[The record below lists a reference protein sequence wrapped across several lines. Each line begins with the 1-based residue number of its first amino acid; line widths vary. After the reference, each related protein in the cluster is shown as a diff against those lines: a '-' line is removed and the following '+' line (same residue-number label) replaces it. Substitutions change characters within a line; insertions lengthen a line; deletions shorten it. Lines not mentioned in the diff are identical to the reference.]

1 MKLRR
6 ALFVVHKYLG
16 LTIGIYV
23 VIICTTGA
31 TLILLENRI
40 DGFRDYPVV
49 HVQPSSGARPLD
61 DILATVR
68 QSYPGQRIAHVLES
82 CQRGCTYDVTLGY
95 GDYDRT
101 DVLVNPYTG
110 SIVRSISWTHSAV
123 GFLYNFHAD
132 LLSGDTGGLINGV
145 IALVALLFVLT
156 GLCLWPGW
164 IRISRGF
171 SIKWRADEWRL
182 NFDLH
187 KVIGSIAVTFLVFIV
202 LTGAS
207 GSLLAEPEMGVPF
220 AAAPHHPGKPLSFDA
235 LVARADVALRGTV
248 TMIYPAAAGSALVRI
263 RKIVAG
269 DPDPYGWSNVWIDEY
284 TGRVAVVQDATTW
297 SPWWRFYTWL
307 YPLHI
312 GALGGYAVRYLY
324 VVLGL
329 TPIAL
334 YYTGFVMW
342 LNRLKRDEAVVSA
355 RVDRRAPPVQTQ
367 AARSG
372 GKK

>member
-6 ALFVVHKYLG
+6 AIFVIHKYLG
-16 LTIGIYV
+16 LTIGTYV
-23 VIICTTGA
+23 LVICATGA

-49 HVQPSSGARPLD
+49 HVQASSSTKPLG
-61 DILATVR
+61 DILATV
-68 QSYPGQRIAHVLES
+68 QHAYPGKRIAHVLKS
-82 CQRGCTYDVTLGY
+82 CERGCTCDVTLGH

-110 SIVRSISWTHSAV
+110 SIVQSVSWTHSAV

-132 LLSGDTGGLINGV
+132 LLSGDTGGMVNGV
-145 IALVALLFVLT
+145 VALVAVSFFLT
-156 GLCLWPGW
+156 GLYLWPGW

-171 SIKWRADEWRL
+171 SIKWPADGWRL

-187 KVIGSIAVTFLVFIV
+187 KVIGLVAVAFLVFIV

-207 GSLLAEPEMGVPF
+207 GSLLAEPEIGAPF
-220 AAAPHHPGKPLSFDA
+220 VAAPSHPGKPLPLDA
-235 LVARADVALRGTV
+235 LVGRADTALPGTV
-248 TMIYPAAAGSALVRI
+248 TMIYPADAGSALVRI

-269 DPDPYGWSNVWIDEY
+269 DPDPYGWSNVWVDQY
-284 TGRVAVVQDATTW
+284 TGRIAVVHDITTW

-312 GALGGYAVRYLY
+312 GAVGGDAVRYLY
-324 VVLGL
+324 VILGL

-342 LNRLKRDEAVVSA
+342 LNRLKRDEGVASA
-355 RVDRRAPPVQTQ
+355 RVDRRAPPAEPQ
-367 AARSG
+367 AAGLG